1 MEEDSGPPRVEDFVD
16 EEVAEV
22 PLEGGVVAE
31 ALEAEGVAEVLEE
44 GGRS

>member
-1 MEEDSGPPRVEDFVD
+1 MEEDSGPPRVEDFAD

-22 PLEGGVVAE
+22 PLEGGVAE